1 MQQDRQLT
9 TEREYGPTGRF
20 DDEPFDIA
28 VIGAGIVGACCA
40 LSLQAEGLRVVL
52 LDRAGPGEGCSKGNA
67 GHLAVEHISPLA
79 NASTILQV
87 PRMLLQ
93 PNGPLVLRW
102 RYLPVALPWLIR
114 FVSAGCPARV
124 EAATRALASLNA
136 RSIASYD
143 ALDDRFDLSDL
154 VRKEGTLL
162 TCASER
168 GFASARQDAAHLA
181 RHGIRTETLSADE
194 LRTFD
199 PALSPRLCGAVYY
212 PDSAHVVNPHRLVT
226 KLVDGFSGLNGSFL
240 VREVKR
246 VDASGGQCK
255 LVTAE
260 GVVRASKVVVATG
273 AWSRPLAEQ
282 LGHPMPLDTERGYH
296 YMLLDPSVRPRVPTS
311 SHEQRFVI
319 TPLENGVRV
328 AGRVELGG
336 LKLPMNPARATR
348 LLDLARH
355 LIPGLSSTRHEIW
368 MGFRPTLP
376 DSLPVIDRS
385 HRFPHVF
392 FAFGHHHLGLTQAA
406 ITGQLIA
413 DLVTGRPSAIDMR
426 PFRIDRFS
434 SGR

>member
-1 MQQDRQLT
+1 MQSEPLPIAPRRSGL
-9 TEREYGPTGRF
+9 PGRF
-20 DDEPFDIA
+20 DDEPFDVA

-40 LSLQAEGLRVVL
+40 LSLQAEGLHVAL
-52 LDRAGPGEGCSKGNA
+52 LDRAGAGEGCSKGNA
-67 GHLAVEHISPLA
+67 GHLAAEHISPLA

-102 RYLPVALPWLIR
+102 RYLPFALPWLIR
-114 FVSAGCPARV
+114 FISAGRPARV
-124 EAATRALASLNA
+124 GAATRALASLNA
-136 RSIASYD
+136 RSIAAYD

-154 VRKEGTLL
+154 IRKKGTLL
-162 TCASER
+162 TCESDH

-181 RHGIRTETLSADE
+181 RHGIRTEILSRTE

-199 PALSPRLCGAVYY
+199 PALNPRLCGGVYY

-226 KLVDGFSGLNGSFL
+226 KLVEAFSSLNGCFL
-240 VREVKR
+240 VREVTR
-246 VDASGGQCK
+246 VDASGEQCK
-255 LVTAE
+255 LVAAE

-296 YMLLDPSVRPRVPTS
+296 YMLLDPSVRPRMPTS

-319 TPLENGVRV
+319 TPMENGVRV

-336 LKLPMNPARATR
+336 LKLPMKPARARR

-355 LIPGLSSTRHEIW
+355 LIPDLSSTRHEIW

-385 HRFPHVF
+385 HRFPQVF

-406 ITGQLIA
+406 ITGQLIS
-413 DLVTGRPSAIDMR
+413 DLVAGRPTSIDLR
-426 PFRIDRFS
+426 PFRVDRFS
-434 SGR
+434 S